1 MYVLL
6 VLNTQLKV
14 LNVCNEVPNAII
26 EYAAMYLSN
35 QKCDIPRSIDFVV
48 FCN

>member
-14 LNVCNEVPNAII
+14 LNVCNKVPNAII
-26 EYAAMYLSN
+26 VITRR
-35 QKCDIPRSIDFVV
+35 CT
-48 FCN
+48 